1 MKPDARITKTRAALA
16 EAVLAL
22 AGEKDFAEL
31 TISEIAQRADIG
43 YATFFRHYP
52 DKEALLADVA
62 DALMNELIGVMMP
75 ALLAE
80 DTLEASIALCSFVDS
95 RRTICRALIAG
106 GAEANI
112 RRELIQR
119 AAIRAQAIELPAPD
133 SLPADLVTLHAVT
146 ATIGLLAWWLD
157 HPGFDAR
164 AMGAIVNKL
173 VMTPVR
179 KASR

>member
-1 MKPDARITKTRAALA
+1 MPDARIAKTRAALS

-22 AGEKDFAEL
+22 AGEKNFSDL
-31 TISEIAQRADIG
+31 TIAEIAERAGIG

-62 DALMNELIGVMMP
+62 DVLIDELIGQMMP

-80 DTLEASIALCSFVDS
+80 DTLSASIGLCRFVQK
-95 RRTICRALIAG
+95 RHTICRALLAG

-119 AAIRAQAIELPAPD
+119 AAIRTAALNLPKPAE
-133 SLPADLVTLHAVT
+133 LPADLMILHAVT
-146 ATIGLLAWWLD
+146 ATVGLLAWWLE
-157 HPGFDAR
+157 HGGFDAA
-164 AMGAIVNKL
+164 AMGAIVNRL
-173 VMTPVR
+173 VMIPLR
-179 KASR
+179 AD